1 MRHVLGV
8 LAIAVVASLVFAPV
22 VSAQGKVV
30 RGKVVTVGTDTV
42 TVDVAGKDMTFK
54 VDKETELIA
63 RGAGTA
69 QRKAEQEGSLG
80 VMLGKFVKAG
90 EGVEVHYK
98 EAAGAMKATEIRTG
112 IAVPGAGE
120 AAAAPTG
127 SARGTVGAVAND
139 SITVKGEK
147 EWTFKVDSKTT
158 VIGSGVGTMSRKMKE
173 AGKAPTIT
181 DLVGVGDTVRVSF
194 KEVDGA
200 MQASEVRILTKA
212 AK

>member
-22 VSAQGKVV
+22 ASAQGKVA
-30 RGKVVTVGTDTV
+30 RGKVVAVGTDTV
-42 TVDVAGKDMTFK
+42 TVNVEGKDLTFK

-69 QRKAEQEGSLG
+69 QRKAEQEGTPG
-80 VMLGKFVKAG
+80 VMLGKFVKPG

-98 EAAGAMKATEIRTG
+98 EAAGVMTATELRAG
-112 IAVPGAGE
+112 ISVPEAGE
-120 AAAAPTG
+120 MAAPTG
-127 SARGTVGAVAND
+127 SAKGAVSAVAAD
-139 SITVKGEK
+139 SISVKGEK

-158 VIGSGVGTMSRKMKE
+158 VIGRGVGTMYKQFKE
-173 AGKAPTIT
+173 KGKAPTVP
-181 DLVGVGDTVRVSF
+181 DLVGIGDTVIVSF
-194 KEVDGA
+194 KEVAGA
-200 MQASEVRILTKA
+200 MQATEIRVVTKA

>member
-22 VSAQGKVV
+22 ASAQGKVV

-42 TVDVAGKDMTFK
+42 TVNVAGKDLTFK
-54 VDKETELIA
+54 VDKETDLIA

-69 QRKAEQEGSLG
+69 QRQAEKEGAPG
-80 VMLGKFVKAG
+80 VMLGKFVKPG

-98 EAAGAMKATEIRTG
+98 EAGDVMTATEIRAG
-112 IAVPGAGE
+112 ISVPESGAMV
-120 AAAAPTG
+120 APTG
-127 SARGTVGAVAND
+127 SARGVVGTVAAD

-147 EWTFKVDSKTT
+147 EWTFKVDSKTV
-158 VIGSGVGTMSRKMKE
+158 VIGTGVGTLTKKMKAE
-173 AGKAPTIT
+173 GKAPTIT
-181 DLVGVGDTVRVSF
+181 DLVGVGDTVIVSF
-194 KEVDGA
+194 KEAGGA
-200 MQASEVRILTKA
+200 MQAHEIRIATKA